1 MQIWLNTMETILLR
15 FLPVFI
21 AQHLSLIAGKQNYFE
36 QRKQQQQKTLN
47 QIWDSN

>member
-21 AQHLSLIAGKQNYFE
+21 AQHLSLTAGKQNYSE
-36 QRKQQQQKTLN
+36 QQQQQKKTK
-47 QIWDSN
+47 SNLRQ